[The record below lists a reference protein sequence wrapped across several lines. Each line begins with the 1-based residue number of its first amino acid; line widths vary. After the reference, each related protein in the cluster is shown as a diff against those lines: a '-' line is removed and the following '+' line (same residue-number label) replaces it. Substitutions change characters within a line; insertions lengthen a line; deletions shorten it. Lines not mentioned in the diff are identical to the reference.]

1 MEQASPHIVLQTH
14 EVLRMNKIDRPKL
27 MNVTD
32 AAAARIKQILQ
43 DKGDAVTGIR
53 VGLKKSG
60 CAGMEYTMDVAES
73 ANPSDEIVKDNGVT
87 IFVDTMAILY
97 LIGTEIDY
105 KVEKLG
111 SRFVFNNPNQT
122 SSCGCGDSVAIKPAG

>member
-1 MEQASPHIVLQTH
+1 
-14 EVLRMNKIDRPKL
+14 MNKIDRVKL
-27 MNVTD
+27 MTVTD
-32 AAAARIKQILQ
+32 AAAARIKQILEA
-43 DKGDAVTGIR
+43 KGDAVTGIR

-60 CAGMEYTMDVAES
+60 CAGMEYTMDVAETLK
-73 ANPSDEIVKDNGVT
+73 PGDEVVKDNGVT
-87 IFVDTMAILY
+87 IFVDSMAVLY

>member
-1 MEQASPHIVLQTH
+1 
-14 EVLRMNKIDRPKL
+14 MNKIDRPKL
-27 MNVTD
+27 MTVTD
-32 AAAARIKQILQ
+32 AAAAHIKQILE
-43 DKGDAVTGIR
+43 DKGDTVTGIR

-60 CAGMEYTMDVAES
+60 CAGMEYTMDVAEA
-73 ANPSDEIVKDNGVT
+73 ANPGDEVVNDNGVT
-87 IFVDTMAILY
+87 IFVESMAVLY
-97 LIGTEIDY
+97 MIGTELDY